1 MRIFSAIGLIAL
13 VIIAA
18 LAYTSLFIVD
28 ETKQALVLEF
38 GKPIGKPITRAGL
51 HFKRPYHSV
60 VMLEKRVLNLDP
72 EPQSFLLVD
81 QKPLQVDY
89 YVRYRISK
97 PLNFF
102 TAVGTE
108 IRAESRL
115 QDTVNAQMRAI
126 LGQVDLD
133 VILSEQRTE
142 LLEKIRDTV
151 SSETEKFGIQLVD
164 VRIGKAD
171 LPDNISLNVFS
182 RMKSERERLA
192 AKARA
197 EGKEIKLQEESRADL
212 AAASLVAAA
221 NRDAQAIRGKAD
233 AEATE
238 ILNAAYNSNPK
249 FFKFLESL
257 DAYRASLASD
267 NTYMVLSTDL
277 PFFDVLK
284 GK

>member
-51 HFKRPYHSV
+51 NFKRPYHSV

-192 AKARA
+192 GKARA
-197 EGKEIKLQEESRADL
+197 EGKEIKLQEQSRADL

-238 ILNAAYNSNPK
+238 ILNVAYNSNPG
-249 FFKFLESL
+249 FFKLLESL

-267 NTYMVLSTDL
+267 DTYMVLSTDL